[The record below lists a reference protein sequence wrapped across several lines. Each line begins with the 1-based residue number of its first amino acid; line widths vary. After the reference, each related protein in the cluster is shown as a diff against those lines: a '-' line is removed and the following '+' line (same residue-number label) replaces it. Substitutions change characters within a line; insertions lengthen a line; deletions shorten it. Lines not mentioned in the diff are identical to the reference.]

1 MATSSILYS
10 ANTAIALDPSSLA
23 ASATFIA
30 GVESDQVD
38 NTSNLYEDA
47 LVDVKGITAGASA
60 NTVGQELRLYIWGS
74 DVSLATTAIDVFD
87 GTASAETTTATVL
100 QSLRLVQ
107 SVAAVVTTGGL
118 VFYFQPFSVA
128 QMFGGIMPK
137 FWGLYFATSLTGGI
151 AASQSGKFQF
161 TGIKRT
167 IA

>member
-1 MATSSILYS
+1 MATCSISYSS
-10 ANTAIALDPSSLA
+10 NTAIALDPSSI
-23 ASATFIA
+23 SQSSTFIT

-60 NTVGQELRLYIWGS
+60 NTVGQELRVYVWGS

-100 QSLRLVQ
+100 QSLRLAAAVQ
-107 SVAAVVTTGGL
+107 AVVTTGSL
-118 VFYFQPFSVA
+118 VYYLQPFA
-128 QMFGGIMPK
+128 IAPLFGGVMPK
-137 FWGLYFATSLTGGI
+137 FWGLYLSTSFTGGI
-151 AASQSGKFQF
+151 AAGMSGKFQY